1 MTEASDS
8 IPGSMRRSAPPIAA
22 GAVLGEKYEIIG
34 VLGEGGTGIVYE
46 AKRVKEGD
54 VVALKVIHPHLLGDA
69 QIRGRFL
76 REVAI
81 LRRLQGKYLCPI
93 IDSGEVPDPKR
104 EEASL
109 LYMALPKIEGKALD
123 RVIAEDGTPSVE
135 RTLEIVSQICAALAS
150 AHAQGVIHR
159 DLKPANVILRGRLV
173 NHETR
178 APEGR
183 ADCQVTVVDFGMAKI
198 VTGVG
203 GTGTTALTQH
213 NMIFGTPEYMA
224 PEQARGDELDA
235 RCDVYAVGV
244 MLYEMLTGA
253 VPFRAPTPLGVLTA
267 HLTSTPTA
275 PRKRVP
281 DRNISAAL
289 EAVVLHAIAKSPAD
303 RYATAN
309 ALMTAIAHARI
320 TPDDPAS
327 VEPQAVISLEGESAD
342 GHALTMPAPNPTSVP
357 PKSVKVTA
365 SVRPA
370 IAAPPSDEVFS
381 QRTRRRS
388 AVVWVLA
395 AAIGIAVG
403 VYLSLHS

>member
-1 MTEASDS
+1 VTDVVEQPSDS
-8 IPGSMRRSAPPIAA
+8 SMRGSAPPIAI

-54 VVALKVIHPHLLGDA
+54 VVALKVIHPHLLGDV
-69 QIRGRFL
+69 QIRGRFM

-93 IDSGEVPDPKR
+93 IDSGEVANPR
-104 EEASL
+104 HEESSL

-123 RVIAEDGTPSVE
+123 RVIAEEGTPTVE

-159 DLKPANVILRGRLV
+159 DLKPANVILR
-173 NHETR
+173 
-178 APEGR
+178 EGS
-183 ADCQVTVVDFGMAKI
+183 QVTVVDFGMAKI
-198 VTGVG
+198 VTGGG

-275 PRKRVP
+275 PRTRVP

-309 ALMTAIAHARI
+309 ALMTAIAHAKL
-320 TPDDPAS
+320 TPEDPAT

-342 GHALTMPAPNPTSVP
+342 GHALTMPAPNPASVP
-357 PKSVKVTA
+357 PKSIKVVS

-370 IAAPPSDEVFS
+370 ITAPSDEVFS

-403 VYLSLHS
+403 VYLSLHSS

>member
-1 MTEASDS
+1 MTDAANDS
-8 IPGSMRRSAPPIAA
+8 PESLRRSAPPISI

-46 AKRVKEGD
+46 ARRLKED
-54 VVALKVIHPHLLGDA
+54 DRIALKVIHPHLLGDA
-69 QIRGRFL
+69 QIRGRFK
-76 REVAI
+76 REAAI
-81 LRRLQGKYLCPI
+81 LGRLQGKFLCPI
-93 IDSGEVPDPKR
+93 IDSGEVPDPR
-104 EEASL
+104 HEEASL

-123 RVIAEDGTPSVE
+123 RVLTEDGTPSVD
-135 RTLEIVSQICAALAS
+135 RALEIITQICAALAS

-159 DLKPANVILRGRLV
+159 DLKPANVIVRD
-173 NHETR
+173 NT
-178 APEGR
+178 
-183 ADCQVTVVDFGMAKI
+183 QITVVDFGMAKI
-198 VTGVG
+198 VTGGG

-244 MLYEMLTGA
+244 MLYEMLVGA

-267 HLTSTPTA
+267 QLTSTPAA
-275 PRKRVP
+275 PRTRAP
-281 DRNISAAL
+281 ERGISVAL
-289 EAVVLHAIAKSPAD
+289 EAVVLYAIAKSPAD

-309 ALMTAIAHARI
+309 ALMTAVAHAKL
-320 TPDDPAS
+320 TPGDPAS

-342 GHALTMPAPNPTSVP
+342 GHALTIPAPLASTVP
-357 PKSVKVTA
+357 PRSLKVTS
-365 SVRPA
+365 SVRP
-370 IAAPPSDEVFS
+370 PVNLSSDEVS
-381 QRTRRRS
+381 SSRTRRRS
-388 AVVWVLA
+388 AVVWVVA

>member
-1 MTEASDS
+1 VTDAMNELPESA
-8 IPGSMRRSAPPIAA
+8 PGSIRRSAPPIAV
-22 GAVLGEKYEIIG
+22 GAVLGEKYEILG

-46 AKRVKEGD
+46 ARRVKEGD

-69 QIRGRFL
+69 QIRGRFM

-93 IDSGEVPDPKR
+93 IDSGEVLDPR
-104 EEASL
+104 NEEASL

-159 DLKPANVILRGRLV
+159 DLKPANVILRGSAQ
-173 NHETR
+173 TT
-178 APEGR
+178 
-183 ADCQVTVVDFGMAKI
+183 QVTVVDFGMAKI

-275 PRKRVP
+275 PRARVP
-281 DRNISAAL
+281 DRDISAAL

-309 ALMTAIAHARI
+309 ALMTAIAHAKL

-342 GHALTMPAPNPTSVP
+342 GHALTMPAPSPTSVP
-357 PKSVKVTA
+357 PKSIKVTA

-395 AAIGIAVG
+395 AVIGIAVG

>member
-1 MTEASDS
+1 MSEPESPDS
-8 IPGSMRRSAPPIAA
+8 APQSTHLRSSAPPIAI
-22 GAVLGEKYEIIG
+22 GAVLGEKYEIVG

-46 AKRVKEGD
+46 ARRLQEGD
-54 VVALKVIHPHLLGDA
+54 RIALKVIHPHLLGDA

-76 REVAI
+76 REAAI

-93 IDSGEVPDPKR
+93 IDSGEVADPR
-104 EEASL
+104 HEEASL

-123 RVIAEDGTPSVE
+123 RVIAESSPLALE
-135 RTLEIVSQICAALAS
+135 RTLEIITQICAALAS

-159 DLKPANVILRGRLV
+159 DLKPANVILREAPL
-173 NHETR
+173 NQTR
-178 APEGR
+178 AGT
-183 ADCQVTVVDFGMAKI
+183 QITVVDFGMAKI

-267 HLTSTPTA
+267 HLTSVPA
-275 PRKRVP
+275 PPRTRVP
-281 DRNISAAL
+281 DRGISPAL
-289 EAVVLHAIAKSPAD
+289 EAVVLHAIAKSPND

-309 ALMTAIAHARI
+309 ALMTAIAHARL
-320 TPDDPAS
+320 TPDNTAS

-342 GHALTMPAPNPTSVP
+342 GHAQTIPAPLASTVP
-357 PKSVKVTA
+357 PRSVKVTG
-365 SVRPA
+365 SVRPLASEA
-370 IAAPPSDEVFS
+370 IEEAPPS
-381 QRTRRRS
+381 RNRGRS
-388 AVVWVLA
+388 AVVWTIA
-395 AAIGIAVG
+395 ALIGVGVG

>member
-1 MTEASDS
+1 VTDAMNEQPESA
-8 IPGSMRRSAPPIAA
+8 PGSMRRSAPPLAV
-22 GAVLGEKYEIIG
+22 GAVLGDKYEVLG

-54 VVALKVIHPHLLGDA
+54 IVALKVIHPHLLGDA

-81 LRRLQGKYLCPI
+81 LRRLQGKYLCPM
-93 IDSGEVPDPKR
+93 IDSGEVPDPR
-104 EEASL
+104 RGESSL
-109 LYMALPKIEGKALD
+109 LYVALAKIEGKALD
-123 RVIAEDGTPSVE
+123 RVIAEDGTPSVD
-135 RTLEIVSQICAALAS
+135 RTLEIITQICAALAS

-159 DLKPANVILRGRLV
+159 DLKPANVILRGIAQ
-173 NHETR
+173 TT
-178 APEGR
+178 
-183 ADCQVTVVDFGMAKI
+183 QVTVVDFGMAKI
-198 VTGVG
+198 VTGGG

-267 HLTSTPTA
+267 HLTTTPTA
-275 PRKRVP
+275 PRARVP

-289 EAVVLHAIAKSPAD
+289 EAVVLHAIAKSPTD
-303 RYATAN
+303 RYATAA
-309 ALMTAIAHARI
+309 ALMTAIAHARL

-365 SVRPA
+365 SVREAITIPA
-370 IAAPPSDEVFS
+370 PDEIFS

-395 AAIGIAVG
+395 AVIGIAVG